1 MEPSLIVQKYGGT
14 SVGSIERIQAV
25 AQRVAHTVGRGHRVV
40 VVASAMGD
48 ETDRLVELAEQILQ
62 GSPTTPAQLREWDM
76 LLSTGEQ
83 VSIALLALALQ
94 RLGYPAVS
102 LTATQVG
109 IVTTRDHGR
118 ARILHIHTDRLWQH
132 LERGEVVVVAGF
144 QGITSPAELEI
155 TTLGRGGSDTTA
167 VALAVALGAELCEIY
182 TDVPGI
188 FTTDPRK
195 VPEARLLPEITAD
208 EMLELASLG
217 AQVLHPRS
225 VEIARNYG
233 IKLRVRS
240 SLEPLQAGSEGT
252 LILSPPPR
260 PRPADSSIELGRAVD
275 TVELDRDQAKLVL
288 VGVPDRPG
296 IAAQLFQ
303 GIAAAGVNVDLIL
316 QSLQFSPLFA
326 SAEPNP
332 VRLGGTESWQQGSV
346 LTQPTNDIAFTV
358 SRLQV
363 AQAAAVAKQIGQELK
378 CAAVLVDEA
387 VAKVSIAG
395 VGMMG
400 RPGIAAEMFRVLA
413 EAGINL
419 QMISMSEIKVSC
431 VVADERAGEAALALG
446 EAFQVIPHLH
456 RVKAAPCGDPLPSD
470 HPVRGVA
477 LDLKQSRLGLRK
489 VPDRPGTAAHLFGGL
504 AAAGI
509 IVDTII
515 QSQRG
520 YHNGIPST
528 DIAFTVPQDQARAAE
543 AVCRQVAEELQAAGV
558 ETDHDIAKVSIVGA
572 GMETYPGVAAR
583 LFKALADAGINI
595 EMIGTS
601 EIKVSCVVRREQGI
615 RALQAAHRAF
625 ALDRP

>member
-1 MEPSLIVQKYGGT
+1 MQAGLIVQKYGGT

-25 AQRVAHTVGRGHRVV
+25 AQRVAHTVEQGKRVV
-40 VVASAMGD
+40 VVVSAMGE
-48 ETDRLVELAEQILQ
+48 ETDRLVELGEQILQ
-62 GSPTTPAQLREWDM
+62 GSPTTPAQWREWDM

-94 RLGYPAVS
+94 RLGYPALS
-102 LTATQVG
+102 LTAAQVG

-144 QGITSPAELEI
+144 QGITSLTELEI

-233 IKLRVRS
+233 VKLRVRS

-252 LILSPPPR
+252 LIVSPPARVRSP
-260 PRPADSSIELGRAVD
+260 DSSIELGRAVD
-275 TVELDRDQAKLVL
+275 TVELDGEQAKLVL

-303 GIAAAGVNVDLIL
+303 EIAAAGINVDLIL
-316 QSLQFSPLFA
+316 QSLHL
-326 SAEPNP
+326 SAAE
-332 VRLGGTESWQQGSV
+332 GS
-346 LTQPTNDIAFTV
+346 PTNDIAFTV
-358 SRLQV
+358 SRAQA
-363 AQAAAVAKQIGQELK
+363 AQAAAVARKVGQELG
-378 CAAVLVDEA
+378 CREVLVDEA

-431 VVADERAGEAALALG
+431 VVAAERAGEAALALG
-446 EAFQVIPHLH
+446 EAFQVIPQLH
-456 RVKAAPCGDPLPSD
+456 RVKAAPCGDPLLRN

-489 VPDRPGTAAHLFGGL
+489 VPDRPGTAAHLFGRL
-504 AAAGI
+504 ADAGV

-515 QSQRG
+515 QSQRS
-520 YHNGIPST
+520 YHNGLPSN

-543 AVCRQVAEELQAAGV
+543 AVCCQVAEELQAAGV

-583 LFKALADAGINI
+583 FFAALADAGINI

-615 RALQAAHRAF
+615 RALQAVHRAF
-625 ALDRP
+625 ELDRPL

>member
-25 AQRVAHTVGRGHRVV
+25 ARRVAHTVDQGHRVV
-40 VVASAMGD
+40 VVVSAMGD

-102 LTATQVG
+102 LTAAQVG
-109 IVTTRDHGR
+109 IVTTRDHSR

-233 IKLRVRS
+233 VKLRVRS

-260 PRPADSSIELGRAVD
+260 PRAADSSIELGRAVD

-400 RPGIAAEMFRVLA
+400 RPGIAAQMFQVLA

-431 VVADERAGEAALALG
+431 VVAAERASDAGLALG
-446 EAFQVIPHLH
+446 ESFQVIPHLH
-456 RVKAAPCGDPLPSD
+456 RTKTPPIPQGS

-489 VPDRPGTAAHLFGGL
+489 VPDRPGTAAHLFGRL
-504 AAAGI
+504 AEAGV

-520 YHNGIPST
+520 YHNGIPSN
-528 DIAFTVPQDQARAAE
+528 DIAFTVPQEQAMAAE

-583 LFKALADAGINI
+583 LFQALADAGINI

-615 RALQAAHRAF
+615 RALQAVHRAF
-625 ALDRP
+625 GLDRP

>member
-1 MEPSLIVQKYGGT
+1 MQAGLIVQKYGGT

-25 AQRVAHTVGRGHRVV
+25 AQRVAHTVDRGQRVV
-40 VVASAMGD
+40 VVVSAMGD
-48 ETDRLVELAEQILQ
+48 ETDRLVELGEQILQ
-62 GSPTTPAQLREWDM
+62 GSPTTPAQWREWDM

-102 LTATQVG
+102 LTAAQVG

-233 IKLRVRS
+233 VKLRVRS

-252 LILSPPPR
+252 LILAPPPR
-260 PRPADSSIELGRAVD
+260 PRPADSSIELGQAVD

-303 GIAAAGVNVDLIL
+303 EIAAAGINVDLIL
-316 QSLQFSPLFA
+316 QSLHL
-326 SAEPNP
+326 SAAE
-332 VRLGGTESWQQGSV
+332 GS
-346 LTQPTNDIAFTV
+346 PTNDIAFTV
-358 SRLQV
+358 SRAQA
-363 AQAAAVAKQIGQELK
+363 AQAAAVARKVGQELG
-378 CAAVLVDEA
+378 CREVLVDEA

-431 VVADERAGEAALALG
+431 VVAAERAGEAALALG
-446 EAFQVIPHLH
+446 EAFQVIPQLH
-456 RVKAAPCGDPLPSD
+456 RVKAAPCGDPLLRN

-489 VPDRPGTAAHLFGGL
+489 VPDRPGTAAHLFGRL
-504 AAAGI
+504 ADAGV

-515 QSQRG
+515 QSQRS
-520 YHNGIPST
+520 YHNGLPSN

-543 AVCRQVAEELQAAGV
+543 AVCCQVAEELQAAGV

-583 LFKALADAGINI
+583 FFAALADAGINI

-615 RALQAAHRAF
+615 RALQAVHRAF
-625 ALDRP
+625 ELDRP

>member
-1 MEPSLIVQKYGGT
+1 MQAGLIVQKYGGT

-25 AQRVAHTVGRGHRVV
+25 AQRVAHTVEQGKQVV
-40 VVASAMGD
+40 VVVSAMGE
-48 ETDRLVELAEQILQ
+48 ETDRLVELGEQILQ
-62 GSPTTPAQLREWDM
+62 GSPTTPAQWREWDM

-94 RLGYPAVS
+94 RLGYPALS
-102 LTATQVG
+102 LTAAQVG

-144 QGITSPAELEI
+144 QGITSLTELEI

-233 IKLRVRS
+233 VKLRVRS

-252 LILSPPPR
+252 LIVSPPARVRSP
-260 PRPADSSIELGRAVD
+260 DSSIELGRAVD
-275 TVELDRDQAKLVL
+275 TVELDGEQAKLVL

-303 GIAAAGVNVDLIL
+303 EIAAAGINVDLIL
-316 QSLQFSPLFA
+316 QSLHL
-326 SAEPNP
+326 SAAE
-332 VRLGGTESWQQGSV
+332 GS
-346 LTQPTNDIAFTV
+346 PTNDIAFTV
-358 SRLQV
+358 SRAQA
-363 AQAAAVAKQIGQELK
+363 AQAAAVARKVGQELGGRE
-378 CAAVLVDEA
+378 VLVDEA

-431 VVADERAGEAALALG
+431 VVAAERAGEAALALG
-446 EAFQVIPHLH
+446 EAFQVIPQLH
-456 RVKAAPCGDPLPSD
+456 RVKAAPCGDPLLRN

-489 VPDRPGTAAHLFGGL
+489 VPDRPGTAAHLFGRL
-504 AAAGI
+504 ADAGV

-515 QSQRG
+515 QSQRS
-520 YHNGIPST
+520 YHNGLPSN

-543 AVCRQVAEELQAAGV
+543 AVCCQVAEELQAAGV

-583 LFKALADAGINI
+583 FFAALADAGINI

-615 RALQAAHRAF
+615 RALQAVHRAF
-625 ALDRP
+625 ELDRP

>member
-1 MEPSLIVQKYGGT
+1 MQAGLIVQKYGGT

-25 AQRVAHTVGRGHRVV
+25 AQRVAHTVEQGKRVV
-40 VVASAMGD
+40 VVVSAMGE
-48 ETDRLVELAEQILQ
+48 ETDRLVELGEQILQ
-62 GSPTTPAQLREWDM
+62 GSPTTPAQWREWDM

-94 RLGYPAVS
+94 RLGYPALS
-102 LTATQVG
+102 LTAAQVG

-144 QGITSPAELEI
+144 QGITSLTELEI

-233 IKLRVRS
+233 VKLRVRS

-252 LILSPPPR
+252 LIVSPPARVRSP
-260 PRPADSSIELGRAVD
+260 DSSIELGRAVD
-275 TVELDRDQAKLVL
+275 TVELDGEQAKLVL

-303 GIAAAGVNVDLIL
+303 EIAAAGINVDLIL
-316 QSLQFSPLFA
+316 QSLHL
-326 SAEPNP
+326 SAVE
-332 VRLGGTESWQQGSV
+332 GS
-346 LTQPTNDIAFTV
+346 PTNDIAFTV
-358 SRLQV
+358 SRAQA
-363 AQAAAVAKQIGQELK
+363 AQAAAVARKVGQELG
-378 CAAVLVDEA
+378 CREVLVDEA

-431 VVADERAGEAALALG
+431 VVAAERAGEAALALG
-446 EAFQVIPHLH
+446 EAFQVIPQLH
-456 RVKAAPCGDPLPSD
+456 RVKTAPCGDPLLRN

-489 VPDRPGTAAHLFGGL
+489 VPDRPGTAAHLFGRL
-504 AAAGI
+504 ADAGV

-515 QSQRG
+515 QSQRS
-520 YHNGIPST
+520 YHNGLPSN

-543 AVCRQVAEELQAAGV
+543 AVCCQVAEELQAAGV

-583 LFKALADAGINI
+583 FFAALADAGINI

-615 RALQAAHRAF
+615 RALQAVHRAF
-625 ALDRP
+625 ELDRP

>member
-1 MEPSLIVQKYGGT
+1 MQAGLIVQKYGGT

-25 AQRVAHTVGRGHRVV
+25 AQRVAHTVEQGKRVV
-40 VVASAMGD
+40 VVVSAMGE
-48 ETDRLVELAEQILQ
+48 ETDRLVELGEQILQ
-62 GSPTTPAQLREWDM
+62 GSPTTPAQWREWDM

-94 RLGYPAVS
+94 RLGYPALS
-102 LTATQVG
+102 LTAAQVG

-144 QGITSPAELEI
+144 QGITSLTELEI

-233 IKLRVRS
+233 VKLRVRS

-252 LILSPPPR
+252 LIVSPPARVRSP
-260 PRPADSSIELGRAVD
+260 DSSIELGRAVD
-275 TVELDRDQAKLVL
+275 TVELDGEQAKLVL

-303 GIAAAGVNVDLIL
+303 EIAAAGINVDLIL
-316 QSLQFSPLFA
+316 QSLHL
-326 SAEPNP
+326 SAAE
-332 VRLGGTESWQQGSV
+332 GS
-346 LTQPTNDIAFTV
+346 PTNDIAFTV
-358 SRLQV
+358 SRAQA
-363 AQAAAVAKQIGQELK
+363 AQAAAVARKVGQELGGRE
-378 CAAVLVDEA
+378 VLVDEA

-431 VVADERAGEAALALG
+431 VVAAERAGEAALALG
-446 EAFQVIPHLH
+446 EAFQVIPQLH
-456 RVKAAPCGDPLPSD
+456 RVKAAPCGDPLLRN

-489 VPDRPGTAAHLFGGL
+489 VPDRPGTAAHLFGRL
-504 AAAGI
+504 ADAGV

-515 QSQRG
+515 QSQRS
-520 YHNGIPST
+520 YHNGLPSN

-543 AVCRQVAEELQAAGV
+543 AVCCQVAEELQAAGV

-583 LFKALADAGINI
+583 FFAALADAGINI

-615 RALQAAHRAF
+615 RALQAVHRAF
-625 ALDRP
+625 ELDRP

>member
-1 MEPSLIVQKYGGT
+1 MEVGLIVQKYGGT
-14 SVGSIERIQAV
+14 SVGSVERIQAV
-25 AQRVAHTVGRGHRVV
+25 AQRVAHTVDQGHRVV
-40 VVASAMGD
+40 VVVSAMGD
-48 ETDRLVELAEQILQ
+48 ETDRLVELGEQILQ

-83 VSIALLALALQ
+83 VSIALVALALQ

-102 LTATQVG
+102 LTAAQVG
-109 IVTTRDHGR
+109 IVTTRDHSR

-144 QGITSPAELEI
+144 QGITSPSELEI

-233 IKLRVRS
+233 VKLRVRS

-252 LILSPPPR
+252 LIVSPPDCVRSP
-260 PRPADSSIELGRAVD
+260 DSSIEMGRAVD
-275 TVELDRDQAKLVL
+275 RVELDRDQAKLVL

-303 GIAAAGVNVDLIL
+303 GIATAGVNVDLIL
-316 QSLQFSPLFA
+316 QSLHFSP
-326 SAEPNP
+326 
-332 VRLGGTESWQQGSV
+332 VQGS
-346 LTQPTNDIAFTV
+346 PTNDIAFTV
-358 SRLQV
+358 SRSQA
-363 AQAAAVAKQIGQELK
+363 AQAAAVARQVGQELG
-378 CAAVLVDEA
+378 CAEVIVDEA

-400 RPGIAAEMFRVLA
+400 RPGIAAQMFRVLA

-446 EAFQVIPHLH
+446 EVFQVIPHLH
-456 RVKAAPCGDPLPSD
+456 RVKVLPCGDPFPAQGG

-489 VPDRPGTAAHLFGGL
+489 VPDRPGTAAHLFGRL

-543 AVCRQVAEELQAAGV
+543 AVCRQVAKELQAAGV

-583 LFKALADAGINI
+583 FFAALADAGINI
-595 EMIGTS
+595 EMIATS
-601 EIKVSCVVRREQGI
+601 EIKVSCVVRREQGV

>member
-1 MEPSLIVQKYGGT
+1 MQAGLIVQKYGGT

-25 AQRVAHTVGRGHRVV
+25 AQRVAHTVEQGKRVV
-40 VVASAMGD
+40 VVVSAMGE
-48 ETDRLVELAEQILQ
+48 ETDRLVELGEQILQ
-62 GSPTTPAQLREWDM
+62 GSPTTPAQWREWDM

-94 RLGYPAVS
+94 RLGYPALS
-102 LTATQVG
+102 LTAAQVG

-144 QGITSPAELEI
+144 QGITSLTELEI

-188 FTTDPRK
+188 FTADPRK

-233 IKLRVRS
+233 VKLRVRS

-252 LILSPPPR
+252 LIVSPPARVRSP
-260 PRPADSSIELGRAVD
+260 DSSIELGRAVD
-275 TVELDRDQAKLVL
+275 TVELDGEQAKLVL

-303 GIAAAGVNVDLIL
+303 EIAAAGINVDLIL
-316 QSLQFSPLFA
+316 QSLHL
-326 SAEPNP
+326 SAAE
-332 VRLGGTESWQQGSV
+332 GS
-346 LTQPTNDIAFTV
+346 PTNDIAFTV
-358 SRLQV
+358 SRAQA
-363 AQAAAVAKQIGQELK
+363 AQAAAVARKVGQELG
-378 CAAVLVDEA
+378 CREVLVDEA

-431 VVADERAGEAALALG
+431 VVAAERAGEAALALG
-446 EAFQVIPHLH
+446 EAFQVIPQLH
-456 RVKAAPCGDPLPSD
+456 RVKAAPCGDPLLRN

-489 VPDRPGTAAHLFGGL
+489 VPDRPGTAAHLFGRL
-504 AAAGI
+504 AEAGV

-515 QSQRG
+515 QSQRS
-520 YHNGIPST
+520 YHNGLPSN
-528 DIAFTVPQDQARAAE
+528 DLAFTVPQDQARAAE
-543 AVCRQVAEELQAAGV
+543 AVCCQVAEELQAAGV

-583 LFKALADAGINI
+583 FFAALADAGINI

-615 RALQAAHRAF
+615 RALQAVHRAF
-625 ALDRP
+625 ELDRPL

>member
-1 MEPSLIVQKYGGT
+1 MERSLIVQKYGGT
-14 SVGSIERIQAV
+14 SVGSVERIQAV
-25 AQRVAHTVGRGHRVV
+25 AQRVAHTVERGHRVV
-40 VVASAMGD
+40 VVVSAMGD
-48 ETDRLVELAEQILQ
+48 ETDRLVDLGEQILQ

-83 VSIALLALALQ
+83 VSIALVALALQ
-94 RLGYPAVS
+94 RLGCPALS
-102 LTATQVG
+102 MTAAQVG
-109 IVTTRDHGR
+109 IVTTRDYSR

-144 QGITSPAELEI
+144 QGITSLAELEI

-195 VPEARLLPEITAD
+195 VPEARLLPEITSD

-233 IKLRVRS
+233 VKLRVRS

-252 LILSPPPR
+252 LIVSPPARSRSP
-260 PRPADSSIELGRAVD
+260 DSSIELGLAVD

-316 QSLQFSPLFA
+316 QSLQFTA
-326 SAEPNP
+326 SCAS
-332 VRLGGTESWQQGSV
+332 GTEP
-346 LTQPTNDIAFTV
+346 LPQPTNDIAFTV
-358 SRLQV
+358 SRSQV
-363 AQAAAVAKQIGQELK
+363 AEAAAVARRIGQELK
-378 CAAVLVDEA
+378 CAAVIVDEA

-400 RPGIAAEMFRVLA
+400 RPGIAAQMFQVLA

-431 VVADERAGEAALALG
+431 VVAAERAGDAALALG
-446 EAFQVIPHLH
+446 ESFQVIPHLH
-456 RVKAAPCGDPLPSD
+456 RAKVPPAPQDS

-477 LDLKQSRLGLRK
+477 LDLKQSRLGIRK
-489 VPDRPGTAAHLFGGL
+489 VPDRPGTAAHLFGRL

-528 DIAFTVPQDQARAAE
+528 DIAFTVPQDQAMAAE

-558 ETDHDIAKVSIVGA
+558 DADHDIAKVSIVGA
-572 GMETYPGVAAR
+572 EMETYPGVAAR
-583 LFKALADAGINI
+583 LFAALAEAGINI
-595 EMIGTS
+595 EMIATS
-601 EIKVSCVVRREQGI
+601 EIKVSCVVRRDRGI
-615 RALQAAHRAF
+615 PALQAIHRAF
-625 ALDRP
+625 RLDCP